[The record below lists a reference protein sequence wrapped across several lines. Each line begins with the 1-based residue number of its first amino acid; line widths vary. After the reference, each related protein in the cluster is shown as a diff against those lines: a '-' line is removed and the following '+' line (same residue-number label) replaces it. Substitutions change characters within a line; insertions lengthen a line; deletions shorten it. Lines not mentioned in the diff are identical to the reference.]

1 MSKTLSYIL
10 FVLRHL
16 PKFFRLCAQLL
27 EEWYK
32 FEKCQDDEVGVL

>member
-1 MSKTLSYIL
+1 MNSKLKLLIFCL
-10 FVLRHL
+10 KNL

-32 FEKCQDDEVGVL
+32 FEKCQNDEVGII

>member
-1 MSKTLSYIL
+1 MNKTFSYVL
-10 FVLRHL
+10 FALRHL

-32 FEKCQDDEVGVL
+32 FEKCQNDEVGVL

>member
-1 MSKTLSYIL
+1 MNSKLKLLIFL
-10 FVLRHL
+10 LKNL

-32 FEKCQDDEVGVL
+32 LETCQTEKVGVL